1 MLFSRTP
8 KTSSDQVHS
17 SKVLGA
23 LSGVSTGVMIA
34 DNNLNI
40 VYMNDAVRSF
50 LQKVEHDIKKD
61 LPHFDVATLVGK
73 NIDIFHKNP
82 AHQREMLAKLSSP
95 YSTSIRVGGM
105 VFNLRAYPLFNEQK
119 ERNGYVVE
127 WTDSSIMDNQ
137 SKIVAINKSQAVI
150 EFNLDGTI
158 ITANENFLG
167 AVGYRLDEIQ
177 GKHHSMFVE
186 PSYRDSADYR
196 KFWDELRAG
205 VYQGAQYKRIAKGG
219 KEIWIEASYN
229 PIFDLNGRVFK
240 VVKFATDITKNIDQ
254 LRSIKQTMGGYLS
267 RIEDAVGIVNQ
278 QTSAA
283 SSGASETTSNVQTV
297 AAGAEELHASV
308 VEISQTMSKTATA
321 ADEAF
326 QKVVETDVE
335 TKKLL
340 EAAQAMSGIVS
351 LIQKIAEQVNLL
363 SLKATI
369 EAARAGE
376 AGKGFAVV
384 ASEVKGL
391 ATQVAEATHKI
402 GAEINNIQD
411 VVSVVAK
418 GLQSIMSSIDNA
430 RGYVAGVAGAVEE
443 QSAVARDMSSNMQ
456 SASQAMSEVSS
467 NLGYIV
473 NALEDV
479 KVSVDQTK
487 TAATNI
493 VD

>member
-8 KTSSDQVHS
+8 NTSSDQVHS

-205 VYQGAQYKRIAKGG
+205 VYQSAQYKRIAKGG

-363 SLKATI
+363 SLNATI

-473 NALEDV
+473 NALQDV